1 LTPTATMTP
10 SPTSTPEP
18 TAIFGTP
25 IIVTP
30 IVP

>member
-10 SPTSTPEP
+10 TPTSTPEP